1 MTPPA
6 APAPG
11 DFSPGELLKQDS
23 LGRVRT
29 PREQRLATVDAFE
42 RGAMS
47 AARFSRH
54 HGIKYSTLCSW
65 IAAARRRSQEPP
77 SSDPPENPASPQS
90 ATPMRW
96 LEAVVQ
102 CPHTPER
109 SQPQTLSVEW
119 RGARLRIETP
129 EQARWAAILL
139 RELEGA
145 GC

>member
-1 MTPPA
+1 
-6 APAPG
+6 
-11 DFSPGELLKQDS
+11 
-23 LGRVRT
+23 
-29 PREQRLATVDAFE
+29 
-42 RGAMS
+42 MS
-47 AARFSRH
+47 AARFARH

-65 IAAARRRSQEPP
+65 IAAARRRSQESP
-77 SSDPPENPASPQS
+77 SCDPPENPAPPQS
-90 ATPMRW
+90 AAPTRW

-102 CPHTPER
+102 CPHTPAR
-109 SQPQTLSVEW
+109 PQAQSLSVEW

>member
-1 MTPPA
+1 
-6 APAPG
+6 
-11 DFSPGELLKQDS
+11 
-23 LGRVRT
+23 
-29 PREQRLATVDAFE
+29 
-42 RGAMS
+42 MS
-47 AARFSRH
+47 AARFARH

-65 IAAARRRSQEPP
+65 IAAARHRSQGPP
-77 SSDPPENPASPQS
+77 SSDPPENPAPPQS

-102 CPHTPER
+102 CPHPPER
-109 SQPQTLSVEW
+109 PQAPALSVEW
-119 RGARLRIETP
+119 RGARLCIETP